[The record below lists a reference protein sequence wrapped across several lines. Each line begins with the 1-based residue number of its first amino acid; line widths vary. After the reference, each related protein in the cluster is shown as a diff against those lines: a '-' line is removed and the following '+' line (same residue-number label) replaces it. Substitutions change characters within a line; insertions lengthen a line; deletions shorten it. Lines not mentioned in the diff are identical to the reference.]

1 MAGRQQKGND
11 HAKKTGN
18 KTPGGRIVT
27 TSQAVHRK
35 APRPPGRITRTNPD
49 PFDTSSIGNPD
60 AEKACLA
67 ALLDLVDRD
76 APTAREIVAGLSA
89 DMWTIDCAGDVFR
102 AIGKALESDT
112 PAIGH
117 VSYAIRLDAAERE
130 SDHAYATQLLADLA
144 SDKTSTG
151 RQAATIAAAAAIE
164 VQEAHA
170 KRAALLA
177 MADTAHRV
185 RSSSVTPE
193 DVGDSILRLCHVR
206 DLIEKRSASG
216 RRLRVR
222 TASEIEPKPIEWF
235 WPKRI
240 SCGSLTIITGLPGL
254 SKSLLTIDMVGRITT
269 GGKWPDGTGSAPR
282 GGVILFGTEDDPEK
296 VVVPR
301 LMAAGADLS
310 LVRIVD
316 GVEEGQKE
324 WLRTL
329 VIDRD
334 LSLVREQLDAFPDC
348 RAIVFDPLSQFIEC
362 EENSNAQTRAALDPL
377 VQLAQERNIA
387 VIAVMHLNK
396 KTDSAMIQRIAGA
409 GSYGQMARH
418 ILFVGNDPDDTATGL
433 DKRRAMIVA
442 KNSYGPMNCGQL
454 YRVVSRSTDVP
465 AIEWEAGTVEMEAE
479 RLNPKP
485 PGVSRDYQDKRA
497 DAVDSVRELLA
508 AGSRPANE
516 MKEALDAMG
525 FTRRQI
531 DFAKEQLG
539 VEARPDNTAGG
550 ASKWVWS
557 LPTSPAE
564 RKPGVFTVN
573 EWKG

>member
-1 MAGRQQKGND
+1 
-11 HAKKTGN
+11 
-18 KTPGGRIVT
+18 VT
-27 TSQAVHRK
+27 ITQAAQRK
-35 APRPPGRITRTNPD
+35 APRTDERIKRPNTNPLD
-49 PFDTSSIGNPD
+49 ISDIASPQ

-67 ALLDLVDRD
+67 AILDLIDRD
-76 APTAREIVAGLSA
+76 AETAREIVAELSSE
-89 DMWTIDCAGDVFR
+89 MWTIDCGSDVFR
-102 AIGKALESDT
+102 AIEKTLQGTT

-117 VSYAIRLDAAERE
+117 I
-130 SDHAYATQLLADLA
+130 AYALRRNADELGIDQAYAMQLVADLA
-144 SDKTSTG
+144 GDRNSTG
-151 RQAATIAAAAAIE
+151 KQSATLAAAAALE
-164 VQEAHA
+164 VREAYA
-170 KRAALLA
+170 KRVAILA
-177 MADTAHRV
+177 MADAVHKV
-185 RSSSVTPE
+185 RLSASNAD
-193 DVGDSILRLCHVR
+193 DVADSIQQLCHVR
-206 DLIEKRSASG
+206 DLIEKRSTSG

-222 TASEIEPKPIEWF
+222 NASEIEPKPIEWF

-301 LMAAGADLS
+301 LMAAGADLAR
-310 LVRIVD
+310 VRVVD

-362 EENSNAQTRAALDPL
+362 EENSNAQTRAALEPL

-418 ILFVGNDPDDTATGL
+418 ILFVGNDPDDSVIGL

-454 YRVVSRSTDVP
+454 YRVVSRAGDVP
-465 AIEWEAGTVEMEAE
+465 GIEWEAGTVEMEAE

-485 PGVSRDYQDKRA
+485 PGVSRDYQDKRS

-508 AGSRPANE
+508 GGSRPANE
-516 MKEALDAMG
+516 MKGALDAMG
-525 FTRRQI
+525 FTRRQVE
-531 DFAKEQLG
+531 FAKEQLG

-550 ASKWVWS
+550 ATQWLWS
-557 LPTSPAE
+557 LPAPQGRPAE
-564 RKPGVFTVN
+564 RQPGVFSAH